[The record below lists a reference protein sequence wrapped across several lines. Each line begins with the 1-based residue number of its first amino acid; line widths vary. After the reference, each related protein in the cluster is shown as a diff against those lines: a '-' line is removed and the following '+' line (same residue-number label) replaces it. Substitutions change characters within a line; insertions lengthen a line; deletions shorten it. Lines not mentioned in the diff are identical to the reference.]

1 MRLELYRYS
10 SGNESTLGILYLIHD
25 DNTKEFLCYTLEDEK
40 RTIKKPKET
49 RIPTGQYFIALRKEG
64 GYNNKYAKRVPHL
77 HEGML
82 HITGVPGFS
91 WILIHCGNTD
101 DDTDGCIL
109 VGDTVEQNISKAGF
123 LGNSTTCYRR
133 VYPKI
138 LNVIQKQKKVIIK
151 IINFD

>member
-1 MRLELYRYS
+1 
-10 SGNESTLGILYLIHD
+10 
-25 DNTKEFLCYTLEDEK
+25 
-40 RTIKKPKET
+40 
-49 RIPTGQYFIALRKEG
+49 
-64 GYNNKYAKRVPHL
+64 
-77 HEGML
+77 ML